1 MKNIFIWSVAIVFLS
16 ISSVHARQH
25 QKVGRCDYD
34 AQTYVETC
42 YDEDNNLLNGWAVEG
57 NEPDNAVR
65 NRRKIRKLK
74 RAQKRDDGKTE
85 EYVAELKEILQPY
98 TLSKFR
104 DGKREGLSREIDP
117 YNFDLK
123 RINYKKGRKD
133 GPYELY
139 YLNHTMKVSATY
151 KDGVPN
157 GKAIFYSS
165 RGRKI
170 GVARYRRGV
179 LLKGYC
185 KDQNGDKVAMQTD
198 GKNIV
203 TEVTP
208 CPDVS
213 NKD

>member
-1 MKNIFIWSVAIVFLS
+1 MKNIFILGVAMVFLS
-16 ISSVHARQH
+16 VSNVHADQH

-34 AQTYVETC
+34 AQTYTETC
-42 YDEDNNLLNGWAVEG
+42 YGEDGKLLNGWAVEG
-57 NEPDNAVR
+57 YEPENAVK

-74 RAQKRDDGKTE
+74 RAQKRDEGKKE
-85 EYVAELKEILQPY
+85 EYVAELNEILQPY
-98 TLSKFR
+98 TLSRFR
-104 DGKREGLSREIDP
+104 NGKRDGLSREIDA

-123 RINYKKGRKD
+123 RVEYKKGQRN
-133 GPYELY
+133 GSYESY
-139 YLNHTMKVSATY
+139 YLDHRRKATATY
-151 KDGVPN
+151 KDGVLN
-157 GKAIFYSS
+157 GIATFYSS

-170 GVARYRRGV
+170 GQARYRRGI

-185 KDQNGDKVAMQTD
+185 RNKDGDRIALPTD
-198 GKNIV
+198 GTTIV